1 MNNYLMIRRIRGPVY
16 ILTAGVLGLFAEF
29 TRYGWD
35 RTWPIWIIV
44 TGLLMFAEYSAR
56 SAAIASGEYP
66 VVPPMP
72 PPVYPQGPGSEIV
85 SQPPQ
90 YPPVEPR

>member
-1 MNNYLMIRRIRGPVY
+1 MNNYLMIRRISGPIY
-16 ILTAGVLGLFAEF
+16 IITAGVLGLLAEF
-29 TRYGWD
+29 TRYGWA
-35 RTWPIWIIV
+35 RTWPVWIIV
-44 TGLLMFAEYSAR
+44 TGLILFAQYTAR
-56 SAAIASGEYP
+56 TAAIARGEYP
-66 VVPPMP
+66 AVPPAY